1 MVITVENN
9 NENLIELIKSVI
21 TSAKRQD
28 DENNRDNYILR
39 CKNADVIWYQ
49 PMKLIACVRF
59 CEDKNNNEYY
69 LYNRCGAYLSAGDS
83 VKVYYTTNAAKGW
96 IAVRNGTPNYM
107 NEYGQYINDI
117 RNCCDDEEDN
127 ETCCDTTCCSEAA
140 TRSNNRNTEIVEE
153 WDERIEGTEE
163 EIREYEE
170 NEGKNSPF
178 YKFENRGGE

>member
-1 MVITVENN
+1 ME
-9 NENLIELIKSVI
+9 
-21 TSAKRQD
+21 SAQGQYDKV
-28 DENNRDNYILR
+28 NADNYILR

-49 PMKLIACVRF
+49 PMTLIACVRF
-59 CEDKNNNEYY
+59 CEDVNRNEYH
-69 LYNRCGAYLSAGDS
+69 LYNRCGAYLEAGDS

-96 IAVRNGTPNYM
+96 IAVRNGKPNFR

-117 RNCCDDEEDN
+117 RNCCGDEEDDDQC
-127 ETCCDTTCCSEAA
+127 CCDTTCCSEAA
-140 TRSNNRNTEIVEE
+140 TRQQNKDMEIVEE

-178 YKFENRGGE
+178 YQFENGGGR